1 MLNLDF
7 LGIVDMDFFSGATPL
22 SESTLLIFLLHLGSV
37 FGIFLF
43 SIRLVTWW
51 LWPVIN
57 QLDQSRG
64 ISSRL
69 FIASIAW
76 LIGLSIRAVVGL
88 YVFIGGL
95 KPEIAVVI
103 TSVVAVGGLWGFR
116 QSDDIDLRLWQIARR
131 KLTAEDIFFVP
142 ILLILL
148 CFGIMIFVPSDQW
161 DSSVKYITNAKYFA
175 NGWNAQNLQDAS
187 LLGSVDKILEISDAQ
202 SILGIGDTQFVLFLR
217 WMNIVAL
224 TMVVYSFMRV
234 VNISARWA
242 ALTTAG
248 VLLSPELTR
257 LGVSGKLDG
266 TIAAI
271 EIGAATLLML
281 AWYVRFEFKSGNH
294 YLTLVLLAFALAL
307 FAAAGR
313 LPGMYIVSITGLSLL
328 FLVLSANVSS
338 RDKYLVLGVSC
349 ILFGIFSGLYL
360 FMFSAEISSPQ
371 SFEKLLLDD
380 HEGHFEALKRNYS
393 IREFPVVL
401 NEIYL
406 VVHLAL
412 GLEDL
417 TKKFP
422 WLGFLPHAK
431 HHGISMY
438 MLSPLMLFIFLAPLF
453 IRRHRIIAI
462 AAILFLF
469 WFIIWASV
477 AHFSR
482 VFIAGS
488 SVAVIIAGV
497 IASLDRGEVTKG
509 QYLFIK
515 VTRICLIGTVLCF
528 LPWAI
533 YSTAFRNYEYEIPR
547 SLYDKAL
554 RHEIRLRFLEKQGVN
569 MGSTSEASLL
579 TYSEA
584 RAVDEV
590 LADINLPIV
599 MPDRDR
605 PINVLFQN
613 GMFVGDGVK
622 NVSDIHP
629 GTDCLLGDKNYVLF
643 RDEEVQRR
651 FVRKISISEDW
662 ILYCLSDDI

>member
-1 MLNLDF
+1 
-7 LGIVDMDFFSGATPL
+7 MDSFSGAGPL
-22 SESTLLIFLLHLGSV
+22 SESTLLFFLLHLGSV

-43 SIRLVTWW
+43 SIRLVKWW
-51 LWPVIN
+51 LWPVLN

-64 ISSRL
+64 VSSGL

-95 KPEIAVVI
+95 KPEIAIVI
-103 TSVVAVGGLWGFR
+103 TSVVAVSGLWGFR
-116 QSDDIDLRLWQIARR
+116 RSNDIDVRLWRKARK

-161 DSSVKYITNAKYFA
+161 DSSVKYVTDAKYFA
-175 NGWNAQNLQDAS
+175 NGWNAQNLLDAS
-187 LLGSVDKILEISDAQ
+187 LLGSVDKMLDISDAQ

-217 WMNIVAL
+217 WMNIVAM
-224 TMVVYSFMRV
+224 TMVVYSFMRL

-248 VLLSPELTR
+248 VLLSPDLTR
-257 LGVSGKLDG
+257 LGVSGKIDG
-266 TIAAI
+266 TMAAI

-281 AWYVRFEFKSGNH
+281 AWYVRFELKSGNH
-294 YLTLVLLAFALAL
+294 YLTLVLLAFMLSL

-313 LPGMYIVSITGLSLL
+313 LSGAYIVSITGLSLL
-328 FLVLSANVSS
+328 FLVLSANVSL
-338 RDKYLVLGVSC
+338 RNKYLILGVSC
-349 ILFGIFSGLYL
+349 ILFGIFSGLHL
-360 FMFSAEISSPQ
+360 FSFPADFFSSPQ
-371 SFEKLLLDD
+371 SFEELLLAS
-380 HEGHFEALKRNYS
+380 HEQHFEVLQRNYS
-393 IREFPVVL
+393 IQQFPVVL

-406 VVHLAL
+406 IVHLAL
-412 GLEDL
+412 GLENL
-417 TKKFP
+417 TKKFQ
-422 WLGFLPHAK
+422 WLEFLPHARN
-431 HHGISMY
+431 HGLSMF
-438 MLSPLMLFIFLAPLF
+438 MLSPLMLSIFLAPLF

-477 AHFSR
+477 VHVSR

-497 IASLDRGEVTKG
+497 IASLDREEATKG
-509 QYLFIK
+509 QYVVIK
-515 VTRICLIGTVLCF
+515 VTRICIIGTVLCF

-547 SLYDKAL
+547 SLYDKEL
-554 RHEIRLRFLEKQGVN
+554 RHELRLRFLEKVDVS
-569 MGSTSEASLL
+569 MGSASDASLL

-590 LADINLPIV
+590 LAGIKLPII
-599 MPDRDR
+599 MPDRSR
-605 PINVLFQN
+605 AINMLFQN

-622 NVSDIHP
+622 NFDDIHP
-629 GTDCLLGDKNYVLF
+629 GADCLLGDKNYVLF
-643 RDEEVQRR
+643 RDGEVQRR
-651 FVRKISISEDW
+651 FLRKIPIGEDW
-662 ILYCLSDDI
+662 ILYCLSDDT

>member
-1 MLNLDF
+1 MDSF
-7 LGIVDMDFFSGATPL
+7 LGAGPL
-22 SESTLLIFLLHLGSV
+22 SESTLLFFLLHVGSV

-43 SIRLVTWW
+43 SIRLVKWW

-57 QLDQSRG
+57 QLDQSQG
-64 ISSRL
+64 ASSGL

-95 KPEIAVVI
+95 KPEIAIVI
-103 TSVVAVGGLWGFR
+103 TSVVAVVGLWSFQR
-116 QSDDIDLRLWQIARR
+116 SNDIDMRLWRKARK

-148 CFGIMIFVPSDQW
+148 CFGIMIFVPSDHW
-161 DSSVKYITNAKYFA
+161 DSSVKYVTNAKYFA

-187 LLGSVDKILEISDAQ
+187 LLGSVDKILEIADAQ

-217 WMNIVAL
+217 WMNIVAM
-224 TMVVYSFMRV
+224 TMVVYSFMRL
-234 VNISARWA
+234 VNVSARWA

-271 EIGAATLLML
+271 EIGAAASLML
-281 AWYVRFEFKSGNH
+281 AWYVRFELKSGNH
-294 YLTLVLLAFALAL
+294 YLTLVLLAFVLSL

-313 LPGMYIVSITGLSLL
+313 LSGTYIVSITGLSLL
-328 FLVLSANVSS
+328 FLVLSANVSL
-338 RDKYLVLGVSC
+338 RNKYLILGVSC

-360 FMFSAEISSPQ
+360 FRISAEFSLLQ
-371 SFEKLLLDD
+371 SFGMLLLDD
-380 HEGHFEALKRNYS
+380 HGQAFEMLQRYYS
-393 IREFPVVL
+393 IQQFPVVL

-412 GLEDL
+412 GLENL
-417 TKKFP
+417 TKKFQ
-422 WLGFLPHAK
+422 WLGFLPHAR
-431 HHGISMY
+431 HHGISMF
-438 MLSPLMLFIFLAPLF
+438 MLSPLMLSIFLAPLF

-497 IASLDRGEVTKG
+497 IASLDREEVTKG
-509 QYLFIK
+509 QYVVIK
-515 VTRICLIGTVLCF
+515 VTRICLIGTVLVF

-533 YSTAFRNYEYEIPR
+533 YSTAFRSYEYEIPR
-547 SLYDKAL
+547 SLYDKEL
-554 RHEIRLRFLEKQGVN
+554 RHEIRLRFLEKQGAS
-569 MGSTSEASLL
+569 MGSASEASLL

-584 RAVDEV
+584 RVVDGV
-590 LADINLPIV
+590 LAGIKLPIV
-599 MPDRDR
+599 MPDRSKV
-605 PINVLFQN
+605 INMLFQN
-613 GMFVGDGVK
+613 GMFVGDGVE
-622 NVSDIHP
+622 NFDDIHP

-643 RDEEVQRR
+643 RDGEVQRR
-651 FVRKISISEDW
+651 FLRKIPIGEDW